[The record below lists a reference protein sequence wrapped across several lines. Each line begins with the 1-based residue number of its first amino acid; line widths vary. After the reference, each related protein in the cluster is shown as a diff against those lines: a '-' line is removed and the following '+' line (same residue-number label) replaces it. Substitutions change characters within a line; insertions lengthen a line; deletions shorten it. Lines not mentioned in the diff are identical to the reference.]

1 MDDRISTLHRV
12 LLWLAGL
19 TGLVFGLAY
28 YLAPG
33 GATTALGIS
42 APDLMAICTIG
53 GFLLGGAV
61 GAGFA
66 LRSGRWSE
74 TRIVTY
80 YLMSWNILICVGLF
94 QGILFDGQS
103 LTLWPEAILTAMIG
117 LGLAF
122 VVWQRRVKPG
132 TSLASNP

>member
-33 GATTALGIS
+33 GATTALGIF

-80 YLMSWNILICVGLF
+80 YLMTWNILICVGLF
-94 QGILFDGQS
+94 QGILLDGQP
-103 LTLWPEAILTAMIG
+103 LTLWPEAILTAVIG

-132 TSLASNP
+132 PSLASNP

>member
-1 MDDRISTLHRV
+1 MDDRISTLHRI

-28 YLAPG
+28 YLAPR
-33 GATTALGIS
+33 GATTALGIF

-53 GFLLGGAV
+53 AFLLGGAV

-80 YLMSWNILICVGLF
+80 YLMSWNILIFAGLL
-94 QGILFDGQS
+94 QGMLLDGES
-103 LTLWPEAILTAMIG
+103 LMLLPEAMLTAVIG

-122 VVWQRRVKPG
+122 VVWERRVKPG
-132 TSLASNP
+132 SRLASNP

>member
-1 MDDRISTLHRV
+1 MDDRISALHRV

-28 YLAPG
+28 YVAPG
-33 GATTALGIS
+33 GATTSLGIF

-80 YLMSWNILICVGLF
+80 YLMSWNILICVGLL
-94 QGILFDGQS
+94 QGILLDGQS
-103 LTLWPEAILTAMIG
+103 LTLWPQVVLTAVIG

-122 VVWQRRVKPG
+122 VVWRRRVKPG
-132 TSLASNP
+132 ASLTSSP

>member
-33 GATTALGIS
+33 GATTAQGIF

-80 YLMSWNILICVGLF
+80 YRWCPSIACMRRLLVVDNLLLF
-94 QGILFDGQS
+94 KGVPKVRRD
-103 LTLWPEAILTAMIG
+103 AIAE
-117 LGLAF
+117 
-122 VVWQRRVKPG
+122 
-132 TSLASNP
+132 